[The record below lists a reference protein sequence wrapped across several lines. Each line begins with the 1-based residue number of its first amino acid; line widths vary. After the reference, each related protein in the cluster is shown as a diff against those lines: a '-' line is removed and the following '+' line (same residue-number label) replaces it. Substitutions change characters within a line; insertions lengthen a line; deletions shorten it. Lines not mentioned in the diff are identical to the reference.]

1 MALNCYTLYNMVFVP
16 YIHLYCLFLQA
27 QHCCHL
33 LTGKVTNQ
41 IQEIVHYKEYYQED
55 GIKLEK

>member
-1 MALNCYTLYNMVFVP
+1 MVFVP
-16 YIHLYCLFLQA
+16 YIYLYSLLLQA

-41 IQEIVHYKEYYQED
+41 IQEIVHSKEYYQED
-55 GIKLEK
+55 GIKLEKPKK